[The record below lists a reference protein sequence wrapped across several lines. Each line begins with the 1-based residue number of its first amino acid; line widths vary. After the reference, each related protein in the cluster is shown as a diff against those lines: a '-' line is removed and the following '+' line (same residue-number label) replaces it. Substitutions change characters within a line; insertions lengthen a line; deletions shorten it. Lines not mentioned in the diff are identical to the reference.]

1 MNSRSILRK
10 ALAFLLF
17 LAAAGVAP
25 LGSAGETSPTPK
37 TETVHVTYHVRVGK
51 EGELARVLARHWPTC
66 RRLGLVLEKPHII
79 VRGYGEGHRPYFVEI
94 LTWKDSDAPDNAPP
108 EVRAIWK
115 DLEALCEKRDDRPG
129 IEIDEVEIVS
139 GDSLSS

>member
-1 MNSRSILRK
+1 MNGRPMFSG
-10 ALAFLLF
+10 ALPFLLF
-17 LAAAGVAP
+17 LAVASAAPSGA
-25 LGSAGETSPTPK
+25 AGETPAKP
-37 TETVHVTYHVRVGK
+37 ETVHVTYHVRAGK
-51 EGELARVLARHWPTC
+51 EAELARVLARHWPTC
-66 RRLGLVLEKPHII
+66 RRLGLVLEKPHLI

-115 DLEALCEKRDDRPG
+115 DLEALCEKREDRPG

-139 GDSLSS
+139 DDSLSS